1 MKRVIRNIL
10 AVALLIAFDSQ
21 AVSAQSEGTT
31 PTDSASTQAVVPVK
45 VAPDAALAKEKANV
59 AKLIRENSQ
68 LKQENNELR
77 NKVHDLQRD
86 SQGLAAEK
94 AALEEAL
101 AEAMPVVEA
110 GINVN
115 YNFSDVDFEN
125 AEIARLSESA
135 STLNKLSPYSKIAKA
150 KADTLSLLINLIG
163 KYRQVSKFD
172 TKPYSA
178 ELSKDVETAIFYIL
192 DNGGKLLNEARLAQM
207 DSVYI
212 KAGNYRTAVETFD
225 SIIKDV
231 DAAVGEYRNNGNA
244 DNLARNDTNDVL
256 AKDVTKVSEIKRYSY
271 LAELYDRYCAELNK
285 SPRSL
290 TEAIRQEIAD
300 MLKDATPAIDSEAA
314 GDGSS
319 DGDEGG
325 EGGEADNEEGEGDS
339 LED

>member
-1 MKRVIRNIL
+1 MKRVIHIL
-10 AVALLIAFDSQ
+10 AIALLIAFDSQ
-21 AVSAQSEGTT
+21 AISAQSEGTT
-31 PTDSASTQAVVPVK
+31 PTDSASTQEAVVPVK

-59 AKLIRENSQ
+59 TKLIRENRQ
-68 LKQENNELR
+68 LKQEKNELR
-77 NKVHDLQRD
+77 NKVRDLERD

-94 AALEEAL
+94 AALEDAL

-125 AEIARLSESA
+125 TDIARLSESA

-150 KADTLSLLINLIG
+150 KADTLNLLIDLIG
-163 KYRQVSKFD
+163 KYRQVSNFD

-325 EGGEADNEEGEGDS
+325 EADGEEGEGDS
-339 LED
+339 IED